1 MIRTGIRTALEGR
14 LEGVT
19 DDPILSPEMR
29 EEIISNFELRLRT
42 RGNSILDNA
51 DTREQMLS
59 QARSILDD
67 VVDNHTSPTGQ
78 IDPSSTSLNVET
90 EASQAIKGIRLTES
104 LHAAS
109 VLFET
114 ALPVAQRAFSAAGRQ
129 EVEATLVLHH
139 LIMRQVTSTATSHA
153 GLMLRTIR
161 ESHRSELAR
170 LARDLHD
177 HAAHAIGVAIQN
189 LELHEMHARRDA
201 AKAQDKLHLARRAM
215 RAALERVRDHSVE
228 LRMTVTPDRLEQA
241 LTNYLA
247 TNAASDVLT
256 RVEVTG
262 DTAMLPEQVSEELY
276 VTLRE
281 AIRNALVHSHTT
293 RLDVMVR
300 ISASVLR
307 ARVSDTGLG
316 FPAEETT
323 RVSGGLGLSS
333 MRERVQLLG
342 GTLRLSSLPGQGTT
356 VEISIPLPRASP

>member
-114 ALPVAQRAFSAAGRQ
+114 ALQRAFSAAGRQ